1 MFPDSSAKFP
11 FACKTIPAAI
21 ALLLLSFH
29 AGAQTAPASGQ
40 AQPAASEK
48 PADANGGKPGAK
60 AEGKSAANVAAES
73 PQQAGQVQVVNVVS
87 ERQTNRVDRQV
98 YDIKN
103 DASTAGSSIGDVL
116 NNVPSVN
123 VDPNGTVRLRG
134 SERVTVLVDGKP
146 TAQLQGENRA
156 AAINALPAE
165 NYESVQ
171 VINNP
176 GAEFGNEAGGG
187 PILNLISRRYTK
199 PGGNGSVAG
208 NIGPGGRRNAFA
220 NGSYSAGYASVNGT
234 LNVRRDGNDSDTEQ
248 VRERIDPVTH
258 AVSRL
263 HQDVNRQGINTFVQA
278 GVGGRYNYNERDTLT
293 GSISVNKR
301 GNDASQNEHFT
312 DFRTA
317 QSPVV
322 DYLTRRKTE
331 GDALNHEIVTGFE
344 RRFST
349 DGQSLKIDLRH
360 SSNTNTADNATMY
373 QSVVMPYSGGPV
385 LRDYVQDA
393 QTRVRL
399 TDLSTDYSGKA
410 GAGFLTT
417 GGRWQRTRQSFDNRY
432 LFLDGGGL
440 DGKRSNLF
448 ELDQDVLAA
457 YGTYE
462 MPINKLWSFKG
473 GLRVEQTRLDLD
485 QVTTAIQASNK
496 YTNYLPSLFLTY
508 KLDPNSNVRLS
519 FADRISRPNAGD
531 LNPFINYANDYYVS
545 AGNPRL
551 HPVKLHSLEL
561 GYETKIKGLMPV
573 SARGYL
579 RRESDVI
586 TERRVFL
593 SENTLLT
600 TRENLGDRRA
610 GGVEFSVM
618 GMIPP
623 NLRVW
628 GIALPS
634 IRFMFNGN
642 WGFIE
647 QDRLGQL
654 GLTGEKRST
663 PSLQLQGGAQWQVS
677 PNDVLTYMTF
687 RQGKVLS
694 GEGYREPFGMTNL
707 AYEHKF
713 NPRLSLNVRA
723 NDVLRSSDQ
732 KFRIETDTL
741 RDRTD
746 TSVHQRRVY
755 VGLRYTF
762 GGVTGNDAV
771 RNALQA
777 AGVPLDSQVARDAV
791 RMMQGQQAGQGSQ
804 GQGAQGPANQGQ
816 GTQGKGAQGQASQGQ
831 GSQAQGAQGQASQGQ
846 GTQGQGS
853 STAAPGTVAPSSA
866 DGLPAPSSTL
876 ASPPAQPPTRQ

>member
-1 MFPDSSAKFP
+1 VS
-11 FACKTIPAAI
+11 KTIPAAI
-21 ALLLLSFH
+21 VLLLLGTH
-29 AGAQTAPASGQ
+29 AGAQTASTSAQ

-48 PADANGGKPGAK
+48 PADA
-60 AEGKSAANVAAES
+60 
-73 PQQAGQVQVVNVVS
+73 PQPAGQIATVNVVS

-103 DASTAGSSIGDVL
+103 DASTAGASIGDVL

-199 PGGNGSVAG
+199 PGGNGSMAG
-208 NIGPGGRRNAFA
+208 TIAPGGRGNAFA

-234 LNVRRDGNDSDTEQ
+234 LNVRRDGNDTDTEQ
-248 VRERIDPVTH
+248 VRERIDPATG

-263 HQDVNRQGINTFVQA
+263 RQDASRHGINTFVQA
-278 GVGGRYNYNERDTLT
+278 GVGGRYNYNERDTVT
-293 GSISVNKR
+293 GSVSLSKR
-301 GNDASQNEHFT
+301 GADADANEHFT
-312 DFRTA
+312 DYRTGQTPA
-317 QSPVV
+317 V
-322 DYLTRRKTE
+322 DYLTRRKTD

-344 RRFST
+344 RRFGT
-349 DGQSLKIDLRH
+349 DGETLKVDLRH
-360 SSNTNTADNATMY
+360 SSNTNSGDTATLY
-373 QSVVMPYSGGPV
+373 QSLSTACGCGPV
-385 LRDYVQDA
+385 LRDYQQDVE
-393 QTRVRL
+393 TRVRI

-410 GAGFLTT
+410 GPGFLTA
-417 GGRWQRTRQSFDNRY
+417 GGRWQRLQQSADNRY
-432 LFLDGGGL
+432 LFLGGGGGL
-440 DGKRSNLF
+440 DTRRSNLF

-462 MPINKLWSFKG
+462 MPLNKLWSFKG
-473 GLRVEQTRLDLD
+473 GLRVEHTDQDLD

-496 YTNYLPSLFLTY
+496 YTSYLPSLFLTY
-508 KLDPNSNVRLS
+508 KLDANSNLRLS
-519 FADRISRPNAGD
+519 YADRISRPSSAE
-531 LNPFINYANDYYVS
+531 LNPFVNYANDYYVS
-545 AGNPRL
+545 SGNPHL
-551 HPVKLHSLEL
+551 HAVKLHSLEL

-573 SARGYL
+573 SVRGYL

-593 SENTLLT
+593 SDTTLLT

-610 GGVEFSVM
+610 GGIEFSVM

-623 NLRVW
+623 NMRIKGV
-628 GIALPS
+628 ALPN

-647 QDRLGQL
+647 QDRVGAL
-654 GLTGEKRST
+654 GLTGDKRSS
-663 PSLQLQGGAQWQVS
+663 PSLQLQGGGQWQIA
-677 PNDVLTYMTF
+677 PDDVLTLMTF
-687 RQGKVLS
+687 HQGRLLS
-694 GEGYREPFGMTNL
+694 GEGYREPFGMLNL

-713 NPRLSLNVRA
+713 DKRLALTVRA
-723 NDVLRSSDQ
+723 NDVLRSTDQ
-732 KFRIETDTL
+732 KFRVETDVL
-741 RDRTD
+741 RDRLD
-746 TSVHQRRVY
+746 TTVHQRRIY
-755 VGLRYTF
+755 LGLRYTF
-762 GGVTGNDAV
+762 GGTTGNDAV

-777 AGVPLDSQVARDAV
+777 AGVNPDSPAAREAIK
-791 RMMQGQQAGQGSQ
+791 MMQG
-804 GQGAQGPANQGQ
+804 
-816 GTQGKGAQGQASQGQ
+816 
-831 GSQAQGAQGQASQGQ
+831 
-846 GTQGQGS
+846 
-853 STAAPGTVAPSSA
+853 
-866 DGLPAPSSTL
+866 
-876 ASPPAQPPTRQ
+876 AQPQPQPQSKQP